1 MMIAVGFAIA
11 NWVGYAGSFAPGN
24 TAWRVPLA
32 LQIPFPILLSIGT
45 YLVPFSPRWCKYL
58 KAFSIWLSL
67 PSICPS
73 GESNNATV
81 VKKDRIEE
89 AKAGKCFQTHTV
101 SCLQLMLTLSCVVL
115 ISLRSDDHIAEQEL
129 IQIREQIALETIHDD
144 TSYFKTMGH
153 LFSKQYLRRTALCCL
168 SIWMSQLTGAGVIQN
183 YQNIFYAAVGF
194 TGKKALLIMGVYGMM
209 GVIGQIIYLVFV
221 ADKLKRA
228 ITVWAGCL
236 SLAVMIAVCMAL
248 SAVYGSGE
256 NQAGAQAAIAM
267 IFLYSITY
275 AVFLNATIWVVAAE
289 ILPYFLRSQGLAFA
303 VFSKAVV
310 SILLSQMTPL
320 AMAEISWR

>member
-1 MMIAVGFAIA
+1 M
-11 NWVGYAGSFAPGN
+11 
-24 TAWRVPLA
+24 
-32 LQIPFPILLSIGT
+32 
-45 YLVPFSPRWCKYL
+45 
-58 KAFSIWLSL
+58 
-67 PSICPS
+67 
-73 GESNNATV
+73 

-89 AKAGKCFQTHTV
+89 ARAGKCLYTHTICDPGHV
-101 SCLQLMLTLSCVVL
+101 LTSPCAVL
-115 ISLRSDDHIAEQEL
+115 ISLRSDEHLAEQEL
-129 IQIREQIALETIHDD
+129 IQIREQIGLETMHDD

-194 TGKKALLIMGVYGMM
+194 TGKKSLLIMGVYGMM
-209 GVIGQIIYLVFV
+209 GVIGQIIYLAFV

-228 ITVWAGCL
+228 VTVWAGCL
-236 SLAVMIAVCMAL
+236 SLAIMISICMAL

-256 NQAGAQAAIAM
+256 NQAGAQGAIAM
-267 IFLYSITY
+267 IFLYSIIY

-310 SILLSQMTPL
+310 SILLSQITPL